1 MGKEKVNLE
10 NLRKEREDVLL
21 LISQLEEEFNKA
33 NITEKTYKELKEKY
47 EKRLKEIN
55 EKLGIKEKKES
66 LLDKLLKKEKKEEVY
81 KKEETEG
88 PVFIDPLN
96 PPKEIEEVKVE
107 ETKPLTSSLDI
118 ELEKIRAFIE
128 SLRDTDKALNEQI
141 RTLAESIGEVRSL
154 AFQTDG
160 SLKELEM
167 KFEKL
172 ESDVEELR
180 PEKIEKRIRE
190 IEKNLEAFEVFK
202 EKTDKKLEDIGERVA
217 KINEMLKSIGSIE
230 NFARIGKEIKQKSEE
245 IKEAI
250 GYIEKIAAKVER
262 AFVETN
268 KNLEDFFL
276 FKSKQESLEET
287 VREISKNL
295 ESINTK
301 LENVLTIKDL
311 DAFRTEISLIKAQ
324 LEEINKVLPIAEAKI
339 PETIKNLREEKENIL
354 LLIKTLESDL
364 QTGRISIGDYEESK
378 RKALERL
385 RKIDEELVEEWK
397 KIEKFLETGGLEALP
412 LEERKEEKVKE
423 KLQEE
428 KEEKTKTEMQE
439 VEKENIITPAPIA
452 ASPVQVEKEEK
463 EKKQKTFEPKFIE
476 PAKVENEKS
485 LFKILKKVKEEI

>member
-1 MGKEKVNLE
+1 
-10 NLRKEREDVLL
+10 
-21 LISQLEEEFNKA
+21 
-33 NITEKTYKELKEKY
+33 
-47 EKRLKEIN
+47 
-55 EKLGIKEKKES
+55 
-66 LLDKLLKKEKKEEVY
+66 
-81 KKEETEG
+81 
-88 PVFIDPLN
+88 
-96 PPKEIEEVKVE
+96 
-107 ETKPLTSSLDI
+107 
-118 ELEKIRAFIE
+118 
-128 SLRDTDKALNEQI
+128 
-141 RTLAESIGEVRSL
+141 
-154 AFQTDG
+154 
-160 SLKELEM
+160 
-167 KFEKL
+167 
-172 ESDVEELR
+172 
-180 PEKIEKRIRE
+180 
-190 IEKNLEAFEVFK
+190 LEAFEVFK
-202 EKTDKKLEDIGERVA
+202 EKTDKKLEDIGEKVS

-276 FKSKQESLEET
+276 FKSKQEALEET
-287 VREISKNL
+287 VKEISKNL

-412 LEERKEEKVKE
+412 LEERKEEEVKE

-452 ASPVQVEKEEK
+452 ASPVQVEKEEEKTEK